1 MEIQQ
6 TQQITVQDALKALAD
21 YRIAAGFQ
29 PVRHSSPEM
38 QALDTDLSGADA
50 VPAEPLLPRVGRY
63 INIMA

>member
-6 TQQITVQDALKALAD
+6 SQQIMVQDALKALAD

-29 PVRHSSPEM
+29 PVRHTSAMESSENM
-38 QALDTDLSGADA
+38 LMDADP
-50 VPAEPLLPRVGRY
+50 VTAEPRLPRVGRY

>member
-6 TQQITVQDALKALAD
+6 NQQIMVQDALKAMAD

-29 PVRHSSPEM
+29 PIRHASSAM
-38 QALDTDLSGADA
+38 QPSENILMDAD
-50 VPAEPLLPRVGRY
+50 PITAEPRLPRVGRY